1 MSAAHLLR
9 VSPTRIARP
18 HSPELTVV
26 RFDLDRQRRAFLL
39 QLADIDA
46 PELGPS
52 ERTYA
57 CLHALGVTR
66 WKRGANG
73 LRGCDDVFDAS
84 IDGEG
89 TVRDVFVSVL
99 ADERITMRVELWD
112 SLGWIHIEAAACRAY
127 LRGSYLEP
135 PDSLPDE
142 EGPNATETSGAPA
155 APRAVEHAA
164 SSVVHRDLRTGD
176 PFDPGNPFAELL

>member
-26 RFDLDRQRRAFLL
+26 RFDLDRRRRAFVL

-52 ERTYA
+52 ERSYA

-84 IDGEG
+84 LDGEA
-89 TVRDVFVSVL
+89 TVRDVLVSVL
-99 ADERITMRVELWD
+99 ADER
-112 SLGWIHIEAAACRAY
+112 
-127 LRGSYLEP
+127 
-135 PDSLPDE
+135 
-142 EGPNATETSGAPA
+142 
-155 APRAVEHAA
+155 
-164 SSVVHRDLRTGD
+164 
-176 PFDPGNPFAELL
+176 